1 MSGPCVKYPKTRRRQ
16 DSMSVM
22 SAPGQQKHESVFRN
36 MNMASAELCV
46 IHSGFYFHASSRNTS
61 VGVSFVEIVNVSPPN
76 QPDGSNAVTATDS
89 SGGDPPPVGAAGAS
103 AQSSRS
109 KPATDRGERFVHPES
124 TGGGEPPSPS
134 WCRPKVISPTDSL
147 SVLKTRSIFLLPRR
161 RSSSGYFSFEGDSL
175 PSSPLSP
182 RPATADKA
190 TQTPS
195 PSGQVMNHALRR
207 VAEAHGGGPGS
218 HQQHGIF
225 PSPSST
231 WQQNAAGDMQAEAIG
246 RELRLIGD
254 DFNRLVMLRPFR
266 VVPRQVVIHPNQLL
280 HNHPE
285 PTVLLYVGIL
295 LLLIGRIIYLQ
306 GSTNR
311 HQDPP
316 QV

>member
-1 MSGPCVKYPKTRRRQ
+1 MHRQ
-16 DSMSVM
+16 
-22 SAPGQQKHESVFRN
+22 PR
-36 MNMASAELCV
+36 
-46 IHSGFYFHASSRNTS
+46 
-61 VGVSFVEIVNVSPPN
+61 PPN

-103 AQSSRS
+103 ARSSRS

-124 TGGGEPPSPS
+124 TGGGGEPPSPS
-134 WCRPKVISPTDSL
+134 RCRPKVISPTDSL
-147 SVLKTRSIFLLPRR
+147 GVFQKRSIFHLPYR

-207 VAEAHGGGPGS
+207 VAEAHGGGPGT
-218 HQQHGIF
+218 HQQHGLF

-231 WQQNAAGDMQAEAIG
+231 WQQNAARDMQAEAIG
-246 RELRLIGD
+246 RELRIIGD
-254 DFNRLVMLRPFR
+254 DFNRLVMSRSR

-306 GSTNR
+306 GSTDG
-311 HQDPP
+311 HQDHP